1 MTQPSPAK
9 DNTPRTDKDKTSPRL
24 MSGQLTVLS
33 ILVAVVPLLCVATL
47 GYVFYDAAYREKT
60 HALLAE
66 KAMNSVQSLD
76 GFLEEK
82 IANLRQE
89 TGSATIAELSDPGHL
104 RVRLHSLQNAYQGV
118 FLGLDL
124 IDTSGTI
131 IAGTGDE
138 NLLPAPAQESWFAQ
152 AISRPQFVSNLAQC
166 ETYCFL
172 AVRITTEQ
180 SAWLLR
186 AHLDP
191 DVIQAKI
198 RLFHPGGSGGAFF
211 LDRQGAHSAAS
222 GTEPDSPET
231 ALLLA
236 QQFFPEGRPV
246 VLTAKDANGQTNLYG
261 CAPLRS
267 TGNILA
273 IHQPRAQLLRPLLK
287 ARLLALAIIIAGCV
301 GIIITALALAKRTE
315 QRLFKAEL
323 ELQRMQQ
330 HVMDAGKLAAIGEL
344 AAGVAH
350 EINNPLA
357 IMMENAGW
365 IQDLLKS
372 DDPYSEENTEEIFSS
387 LQTITT
393 QGHRCR
399 EITHKLLSFARKA
412 DATTNVVHIN
422 SLLEDIAG
430 FARQKAKYRGVEI
443 KLALDPKAG
452 EIESSPTEIQQII
465 LNLVNN
471 AIDAIEK
478 DNGLVQLRS
487 IREDGFVRIDVEDNG
502 QGIPEDILP
511 SIFEPFFTTKAAGK
525 GTGLGL
531 SICRDLLSKMGG
543 TISVKSTA
551 GQGCIF
557 HVRLPASSSK

>member
-1 MTQPSPAK
+1 
-9 DNTPRTDKDKTSPRL
+9 

-33 ILVAVVPLLCVATL
+33 ILVAVVPLLCIATL

-60 HALLAE
+60 QVLLAE
-66 KAMNSVQSLD
+66 KAMNSVQNLD

-89 TGSATIAELSDPGHL
+89 TDSASIAELSDPGHL
-104 RVRLHSLQNAYQGV
+104 RARLHSLQNAYQGV

-124 IDTSGTI
+124 VDASGTI
-131 IAGTGDE
+131 IAGTGNE
-138 NLLPAPAQESWFAQ
+138 SSQPVPAKESWFAQ
-152 AISRPQFVSNLAQC
+152 AISRPQFVSNLALC

-172 AVRITTEQ
+172 AVRITSEQ
-180 SAWLLR
+180 TAWLLR

-191 DVIQAKI
+191 DLIQAKI
-198 RLFHPGGSGGAFF
+198 RLFHPGGTGGAFF
-211 LDRQGAHSAAS
+211 LDRQGAYSAAS
-222 GTEPDSPET
+222 GAEPDSRET
-231 ALLLA
+231 TLLLA
-236 QQFFPEGRPV
+236 QQIFPEGRPV
-246 VLTAKDANGQTNLYG
+246 VLEAKDASGQTNLYG
-261 CAPLRS
+261 CAPLRT

-273 IHQPRAQLLRPLLK
+273 IRQPKDQLLQPLHK
-287 ARLLALAIIIAGCV
+287 ARLLALAIIIAGCIGV
-301 GIIITALALAKRTE
+301 IITALALAKRTE
-315 QRLFKAEL
+315 QRLLKAER
-323 ELQRMQQ
+323 ELQQMQKQ
-330 HVMDAGKLAAIGEL
+330 VMDAGKLAAIGEL

-372 DDPYSEENTEEIFSS
+372 DDPHSQENTEEIFSS
-387 LQTITT
+387 LLTITT

-412 DATTNVVHIN
+412 DTTTKVVHIN

-430 FARQKAKYRGVEI
+430 FARQKAKYRDVEI
-443 KLALDPKAG
+443 RLALDPKVG
-452 EIESSPTEIQQII
+452 EVESSPTEIQQII

-487 IREDGFVRIDVEDNG
+487 SHEDSFVRIDVEDNG

-511 SIFEPFFTTKAAGK
+511 NIFEPFFTTKAAGK

-543 TISVKSTA
+543 SISVESTS
-551 GQGCIF
+551 GQGCVF
-557 HVRLPASSSK
+557 HVRLPASSPK

>member
-1 MTQPSPAK
+1 MIQSSPVK
-9 DNTPRTDKDKTSPRL
+9 DNSARTNKSITSPRL

-33 ILVAVVPLLCVATL
+33 ILVAVVPLLCIATL

-60 HALLAE
+60 QVLLAE
-66 KAMNSVQSLD
+66 KAMNSVQNLD

-89 TGSATIAELSDPGHL
+89 TDSASIAELSDPGHL
-104 RVRLHSLQNAYQGV
+104 RARLHSLQNAYQGV

-124 IDTSGTI
+124 VDASGTI
-131 IAGTGDE
+131 IAGTGNE
-138 NLLPAPAQESWFAQ
+138 SSQPVPAKESWFAQ
-152 AISRPQFVSNLAQC
+152 AISRPQFVSNLALC

-172 AVRITTEQ
+172 AVRITSEQ
-180 SAWLLR
+180 TAWLLR

-191 DVIQAKI
+191 DLIQAKI
-198 RLFHPGGSGGAFF
+198 RLFHPGGTGGAFF
-211 LDRQGAHSAAS
+211 LDRQGAYSAAS
-222 GTEPDSPET
+222 GAEPDSRET
-231 ALLLA
+231 TLLLA
-236 QQFFPEGRPV
+236 QQIFPEGRPV
-246 VLTAKDANGQTNLYG
+246 VLEAKDASGQTNLYG
-261 CAPLRS
+261 CAPLRT

-273 IHQPRAQLLRPLLK
+273 IRQPKDQLLQPLHK
-287 ARLLALAIIIAGCV
+287 ARLLALAIIIAGCIGV
-301 GIIITALALAKRTE
+301 IITALALAKRTE
-315 QRLFKAEL
+315 QRLLKAER
-323 ELQRMQQ
+323 ELQQMQKQ
-330 HVMDAGKLAAIGEL
+330 VMDAGKLAAIGEL

-372 DDPYSEENTEEIFSS
+372 DDPHSQENTEEIFSS
-387 LQTITT
+387 LLTITT

-412 DATTNVVHIN
+412 DTTTKVVHIN

-430 FARQKAKYRGVEI
+430 FARQKAKYRDVEI
-443 KLALDPKAG
+443 RLALDPKVG
-452 EIESSPTEIQQII
+452 EVESSPTEIQQII

-487 IREDGFVRIDVEDNG
+487 SHEDSFVRIDVEDNG

-511 SIFEPFFTTKAAGK
+511 NIFEPFFTTKAAGK

-543 TISVKSTA
+543 SISVESTS
-551 GQGCIF
+551 GQGCVF
-557 HVRLPASSSK
+557 HVRLPASSPK